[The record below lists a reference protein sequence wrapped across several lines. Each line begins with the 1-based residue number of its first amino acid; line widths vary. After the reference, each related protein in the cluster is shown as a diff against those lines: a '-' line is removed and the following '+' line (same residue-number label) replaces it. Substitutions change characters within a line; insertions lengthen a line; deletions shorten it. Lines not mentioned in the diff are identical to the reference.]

1 MNSEFSLQTLKASW
15 NQILDAVL
23 EVDRVAWLLWFDARL
38 VKLEGDVLEV
48 NFADSEKFSGDH
60 NFKSARK
67 PEQTAKLVSAI
78 LKVTGKKL
86 EVVDRKSV
94 V

>member
-1 MNSEFSLQTLKASW
+1 MNSDFSLETLKASW
-15 NQILDAVL
+15 NQVLDAVL

-38 VKLEGDVLEV
+38 VKLDGNVLEV
-48 NFADSEKFSGDH
+48 SFADSEKFSGDH

-78 LKVTGKKL
+78 FTITGMKL
-86 EVVDRKSV
+86 EVIES
-94 V
+94 

>member
-67 PEQTAKLVSAI
+67 PEQTDKLVSAI

-86 EVVDRKSV
+86 EVIES
-94 V
+94 

>member
-1 MNSEFSLQTLKASW
+1 MNSEFSLETLKSSW

-38 VKLEGDVLEV
+38 VKLEGNILEV

-78 LKVTGKKL
+78 LEVTGQKL
-86 EVVDRKSV
+86 EVIES
-94 V
+94 

>member
-1 MNSEFSLQTLKASW
+1 MNSEFSLETLKSSW
-15 NQILDAVL
+15 NQVLDAIL

-48 NFADSEKFSGDH
+48 SFADSEKFSGDH

-78 LKVTGKKL
+78 MKVTGEKL
-86 EVVDRKSV
+86 EVIEA
-94 V
+94 

>member
-1 MNSEFSLQTLKASW
+1 MNSENSLETLKVSW
-15 NQILDAVL
+15 NQVLDAVL

-38 VKLEGDVLEV
+38 VKLDGNILEV

-78 LKVTGKKL
+78 FEITGMKL
-86 EVVDRKSV
+86 EVIES
-94 V
+94 

>member
-1 MNSEFSLQTLKASW
+1 MNSENSLETLKASW
-15 NQILDAVL
+15 NQVLDAVL

-38 VKLEGDVLEV
+38 VKLDGNVLEV
-48 NFADSEKFSGDH
+48 SFADSEKFSGDH

-78 LKVTGKKL
+78 FEITGMKL
-86 EVVDRKSV
+86 EVIES
-94 V
+94 

>member
-1 MNSEFSLQTLKASW
+1 MNSEFSLETLKASW
-15 NQILDAVL
+15 NQVLDAVL

-38 VKLEGDVLEV
+38 VKLDGNVLEV

-67 PEQTAKLVSAI
+67 PEQTAKLVAAI
-78 LKVTGKKL
+78 FEVTGRNL
-86 EVVDRKSV
+86 EVIES
-94 V
+94 

>member
-1 MNSEFSLQTLKASW
+1 MNSEFSLETLKASW
-15 NQILDAVL
+15 NQVLDAVL

-38 VKLEGDVLEV
+38 VKLDGNVLEV
-48 NFADSEKFSGDH
+48 SFADSEKFSGDH

-78 LKVTGKKL
+78 FTITGMKL
-86 EVVDRKSV
+86 EVIES
-94 V
+94 

>member
-1 MNSEFSLQTLKASW
+1 MNSEFSLETLKSSW
-15 NQILDAVL
+15 NQVLDAIL

-38 VKLEGDVLEV
+38 VKLEGELLEV
-48 NFADSEKFSGDH
+48 SFADSEKFSGDH

-78 LKVTGKKL
+78 LKVTGQKV
-86 EVVDRKSV
+86 EVIEA
-94 V
+94 

>member
-1 MNSEFSLQTLKASW
+1 MDSEFSLETLKLSW

-48 NFADSEKFSGDH
+48 SFADSEKFSGDH

-78 LKVTGKKL
+78 LEVTGQKV
-86 EVVDRKSV
+86 EVIEA
-94 V
+94 

>member
-1 MNSEFSLQTLKASW
+1 MDSEFSLETLKLSW

-38 VKLEGDVLEV
+38 VKLEGGVLEV
-48 NFADSEKFSGDH
+48 NFVDSEKFSGDH

-67 PEQTAKLVSAI
+67 PEQTAKLISAI
-78 LKVTGKKL
+78 LKVTGKEL
-86 EVVDRKSV
+86 EVVES
-94 V
+94 

>member
-1 MNSEFSLQTLKASW
+1 MNSEFSLETLKSSW
-15 NQILDAVL
+15 NQVLDAIL

-48 NFADSEKFSGDH
+48 SFADSEKFSGDH

-78 LKVTGKKL
+78 LQVTGEKL
-86 EVVDRKSV
+86 EVIEA
-94 V
+94 

>member
-1 MNSEFSLQTLKASW
+1 MNSEFSLQTLKSSW
-15 NQILDAVL
+15 NQVLDAIL

-48 NFADSEKFSGDH
+48 SFADSEKFSGDH

-78 LKVTGKKL
+78 LEVTGQKL
-86 EVVDRKSV
+86 EVIEA
-94 V
+94 

>member
-1 MNSEFSLQTLKASW
+1 MNSENSLETLKASW
-15 NQILDAVL
+15 NQVLDAVL

-38 VKLEGDVLEV
+38 VKLDGNILEV

-78 LKVTGKKL
+78 LEITGMKL
-86 EVVDRKSV
+86 EVIES
-94 V
+94 

>member
-1 MNSEFSLQTLKASW
+1 MNSEFSLETLKSSW
-15 NQILDAVL
+15 NQVLDAVL
-23 EVDRVAWLLWFDARL
+23 ELDRVAWLLWFDARL

-48 NFADSEKFSGDH
+48 SFADSEKFSGDH

-78 LKVTGKKL
+78 LKVTGQKV
-86 EVVDRKSV
+86 EVIEA
-94 V
+94 

>member
-1 MNSEFSLQTLKASW
+1 MNSDFSLETLKASW
-15 NQILDAVL
+15 NQVLDAVL

-38 VKLEGDVLEV
+38 IKLDGNVLEV
-48 NFADSEKFSGDH
+48 SFADSEKFSGDH

-78 LKVTGKKL
+78 FEVTRMQL
-86 EVVDRKSV
+86 EVIES
-94 V
+94 

>member
-1 MNSEFSLQTLKASW
+1 MNSDFSLETLKASW

-38 VKLEGDVLEV
+38 VKLDGNVLEV
-48 NFADSEKFSGDH
+48 SFADSEKFSGDH
-60 NFKSARK
+60 NYKSARK

-78 LKVTGKKL
+78 FTITGMKL
-86 EVVDRKSV
+86 EVIES
-94 V
+94 

>member
-1 MNSEFSLQTLKASW
+1 MDSEFSIETLKSSW

-38 VKLEGDVLEV
+38 VKLEGNILEV

-67 PEQTAKLVSAI
+67 PEQTAKLISAI
-78 LKVTGKKL
+78 LKVTGKEL
-86 EVVDRKSV
+86 EVVES
-94 V
+94 

>member
-1 MNSEFSLQTLKASW
+1 MNSEFSLETLKASW
-15 NQILDAVL
+15 NRVLDAVL

-38 VKLEGDVLEV
+38 VKLEGNVLEV
-48 NFADSEKFSGDH
+48 SFADSEKFSGDH

-78 LKVTGKKL
+78 LEVTGQKL
-86 EVVDRKSV
+86 EVIES
-94 V
+94 

>member
-1 MNSEFSLQTLKASW
+1 MNSDFSLETLKASW
-15 NQILDAVL
+15 NQVLDALL

-38 VKLEGDVLEV
+38 VKLDGNVLEV

-60 NFKSARK
+60 NYKSARK

-78 LKVTGKKL
+78 FEVTGRNL
-86 EVVDRKSV
+86 EVIES
-94 V
+94 

>member
-1 MNSEFSLQTLKASW
+1 MNSEFSLETLKASW
-15 NQILDAVL
+15 NQVLDAIL

-48 NFADSEKFSGDH
+48 SFADSEKFSGGH
-60 NFKSARK
+60 NYKSARN

-78 LKVTGKKL
+78 LQVTGEKL
-86 EVVDRKSV
+86 EVIEA
-94 V
+94 